1 MYIHGKCDK
10 LMAQLKALN
19 QAAGETELATE
30 ISPFVTPELITP
42 VITPIQEI
50 AQTAD
55 TVSQNLEHYL
65 TQNVVV
71 DTNTDLGSKSQLC
84 GENR

>member
-1 MYIHGKCDK
+1 
-10 LMAQLKALN
+10 MAA
-19 QAAGETELATE
+19 E

-42 VITPIQEI
+42 VITPIQEM

-65 TQNVVV
+65 TQNVV
-71 DTNTDLGSKSQLC
+71 DTNTDLGSEGQLC
-84 GENR
+84 GETVKMPPPIEVNIMIDEAGV